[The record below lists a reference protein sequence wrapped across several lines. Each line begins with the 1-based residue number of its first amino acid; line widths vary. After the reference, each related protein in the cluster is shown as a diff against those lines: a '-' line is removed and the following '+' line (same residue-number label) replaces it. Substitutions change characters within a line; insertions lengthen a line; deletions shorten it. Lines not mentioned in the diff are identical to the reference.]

1 MELSESADEATTT
14 RCAVLADAGR
24 LYGWAARGMVIA
36 DASGAGF
43 LNQELTPAKINY
55 LKLPVALGS
64 HFPGEEVGDFP
75 ILVEPRSEAF
85 ANRCALPMPDVVSIH
100 FRTTEEM
107 ENYITSK
114 MSQFGMKEVALT
126 VSPELFQ
133 SEQDFGALAAEQEPF
148 SEQRLDL
155 LEATASAHC

>member
-1 MELSESADEATTT
+1 MELSESVDEATTT

-55 LKLPVALGS
+55 LKLAVALGS

-75 ILVEPRSEAF
+75 ILVEPRSEAL
-85 ANRCALPMPDVVSIH
+85 RIGALPMPDVVSIH
-100 FRTTEEM
+100 SGPPKRWR
-107 ENYITSK
+107 ITSPPK
-114 MSQFGMKEVALT
+114 CLSSG
-126 VSPELFQ
+126 
-133 SEQDFGALAAEQEPF
+133 
-148 SEQRLDL
+148 
-155 LEATASAHC
+155 